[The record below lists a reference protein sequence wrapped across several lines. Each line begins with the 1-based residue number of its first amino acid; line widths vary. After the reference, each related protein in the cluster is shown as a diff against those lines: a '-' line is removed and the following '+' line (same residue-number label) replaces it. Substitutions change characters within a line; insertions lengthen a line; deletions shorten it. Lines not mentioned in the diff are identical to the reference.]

1 MTEKIERRGIRAPA
15 EYLADSMAHVLVR
28 EVASRGIVT
37 LLASDT
43 VRKTRAWIAS
53 NVTGTSHQGFP
64 ILDERQTLVG
74 VLTRRD
80 LLDSSVSENQ
90 TLGQLISRSPK
101 FVYDD
106 CTVREATDH
115 MVNHGIGRLPVVS
128 RETPPKVI
136 GMITRSD
143 VLSVFQ
149 HRIRDG
155 ATQKPT
161 ISVRLPRIGGKRQK
175 PPTPKAS

>member
-1 MTEKIERRGIRAPA
+1 
-15 EYLADSMAHVLVR
+15 MAHVLVR
-28 EVASRGIVT
+28 DVASRGIVA
-37 LLASDT
+37 LQASDT
-43 VRKTRAWIAS
+43 VRKTRAWIAT

-64 ILDERQTLVG
+64 ILDDRQTLVG

-80 LLDSSVSENQ
+80 LLDASVSENQ
-90 TLGQLISRSPK
+90 SLGQLISRSPK

-106 CTVREATDH
+106 CTVRQAADH
-115 MVNHGIGRLPVVS
+115 MVNHGIGRLPVVDRS
-128 RETPPKVI
+128 MPPKVM

-161 ISVRLPRIGGKRQK
+161 ISMRLPRFRGATQSPKR
-175 PPTPKAS
+175 S